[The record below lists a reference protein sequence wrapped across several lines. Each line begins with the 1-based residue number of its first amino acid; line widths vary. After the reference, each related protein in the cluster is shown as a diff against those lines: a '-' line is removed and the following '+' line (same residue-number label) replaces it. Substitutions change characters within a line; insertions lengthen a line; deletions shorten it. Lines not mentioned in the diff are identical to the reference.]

1 MMQSLAG
8 YLPKR
13 LALAAVAATGMAVV
27 GVTAAHAVEKLRLST
42 TEPPDSSMGIFTFE
56 LANRINERS
65 GGEIDVTV
73 YPANQLGDWV
83 EIHEQMMEGAVD
95 MSVQVLSNRFNEVLA
110 LQWFPYSVLNFEDG
124 RVQFTEG
131 GVVFDTVNEAIAGQ
145 DLQIIGTYVT
155 GVGGLLYSNP
165 PDDPLDPN
173 TPKNRKIRV
182 WPGATTHQ
190 ALLERLGHQT
200 APIPWAEA
208 FTAMQT
214 GVVDGLIGST
224 PELTIN
230 NFADV
235 TRMWVQ
241 NNDHFEVAFVNM
253 NKSRLDGLSD
263 AHRKIVLDV
272 AQEMTNERFAVA
284 EQEQERFLQELRDRG
299 IEVIVLS
306 DEQVAEIAEIVRRD
320 VWPEIEGEI
329 GAENMSRLRAALN
342 LD

>member
-1 MMQSLAG
+1 M
-8 YLPKR
+8 
-13 LALAAVAATGMAVV
+13 
-27 GVTAAHAVEKLRLST
+27 
-42 TEPPDSSMGIFTFE
+42 
-56 LANRINERS
+56 
-65 GGEIDVTV
+65 
-73 YPANQLGDWV
+73 
-83 EIHEQMMEGAVD
+83 
-95 MSVQVLSNRFNEVLA
+95 
-110 LQWFPYSVLNFEDG
+110 
-124 RVQFTEG
+124 
-131 GVVFDTVNEAIAGQ
+131 
-145 DLQIIGTYVT
+145 
-155 GVGGLLYSNP
+155 
-165 PDDPLDPN
+165 
-173 TPKNRKIRV
+173 